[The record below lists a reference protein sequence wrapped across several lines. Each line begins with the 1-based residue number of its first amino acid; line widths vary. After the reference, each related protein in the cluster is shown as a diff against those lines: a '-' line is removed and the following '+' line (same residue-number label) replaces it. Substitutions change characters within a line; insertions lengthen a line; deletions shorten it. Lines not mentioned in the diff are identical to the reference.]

1 MESVNTEGGDGREQR
16 PPLSTS
22 LSQESGGGE
31 STIVQPSAAI
41 PSIVRAA
48 AVPKETS
55 SPIFMGKHR
64 MAAAVAQLHQQI
76 QIIQEELDELET
88 LGQSSTV
95 CRELVSTVESVPDAL
110 LPVTKGPAVV
120 GWDRWF
126 HGAHGSRG
134 RKRWI

>member
-16 PPLSTS
+16 PQLSTS
-22 LSQESGGGE
+22 LSQESGGAGGGE
-31 STIVQPSAAI
+31 STSVQPSAAI
-41 PSIVRAA
+41 TSIVRAA

-88 LGQSSTV
+88 LGQSSIV
-95 CRELVSTVESVPDAL
+95 CRE
-110 LPVTKGPAVV
+110 
-120 GWDRWF
+120 
-126 HGAHGSRG
+126 
-134 RKRWI
+134 